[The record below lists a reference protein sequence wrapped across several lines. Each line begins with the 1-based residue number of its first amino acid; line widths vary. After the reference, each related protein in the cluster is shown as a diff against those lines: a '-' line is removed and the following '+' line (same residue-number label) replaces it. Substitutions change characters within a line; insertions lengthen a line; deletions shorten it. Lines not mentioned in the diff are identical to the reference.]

1 MKVPLPPSCPNGC
14 RTSKEPVKLVR
25 YYGPHRTPLY
35 RCVRCSR
42 EFSARHQSV
51 FSGFHTDE
59 QTIAR
64 VLTAL
69 AEGTGIRAC
78 ARIFDLDKNTVVRIL
93 EMAAHHCHQVSEQL
107 IQRYHLEE
115 CQVDELWAFVK
126 KRKRISRRWKS
137 SPPAMATNG
146 CGLGS
151 TPATKL

>member
-1 MKVPLPPSCPNGC
+1 MKLPPLLSCPNGC
-14 RTSKEPVKLVR
+14 RIGEEHVKLVR
-25 YYGPHRTPLY
+25 YYGPNRTPLY
-35 RCVRCSR
+35 RCVACGR
-42 EFSARHQSV
+42 EFSARHQSI

-78 ARIFDLDKNTVVRIL
+78 ARIFALDKNTVVRIL
-93 EMAAHHCHQVSEQL
+93 ETAALHCHQVSEQL

-115 CQVDELWAFVK
+115 CQVDELWSFVK

-137 SPPAMATNG
+137 WPPAMATNG
-146 CGLGS
+146 CGLGL
-151 TPATKL
+151 TRATKS